1 MKYWLSVGHNRRA
14 KTWKNI
20 ELTWPELLA
29 RLQDCKYTSETVK
42 EYAAMTRDEQAD
54 IKDIGGFVGG
64 AIAGGRRKKGAVTS
78 RGLITL
84 DLDKAPVDFW
94 DGLVLDWDFKMCIY
108 STHKHTPES
117 PRLRLIIPLDRE
129 ILPDQYEAIARKL
142 ADRYMEYFDP
152 TTFQVERLMYWPS
165 MPKDGKFL
173 FEVQDD
179 ASVLEADR
187 ALGWYKDWRD
197 CSQWPVHSGEARQL
211 REGLKAQADPLE
223 KAGIIGAFCRTY
235 GIDEVMAVYLGD
247 TYEICGLN
255 RYTYTGGS
263 TAGGLVVYD
272 NKFAYSWHGTDPA
285 SGHLCNAFDLVRLHK
300 FGALDERCKED
311 TAMNARPSFIAMAE
325 LARKDSG
332 VNLDLVKQTTGKA
345 REAFEGVAAEDL
357 DDWLGTL
364 ETDKKGIKGTAD
376 NLLIILRNDP
386 GLAGFALNAF
396 TNRYVVTGAVPW
408 AEDSSVLKAGAE
420 GWRGWTD
427 TDDAGLRWY
436 IERTYGI
443 ASVMKLVDC
452 LALVMEERT
461 FHPVREYLEGLSW
474 DGTARLD
481 RLLVTYQGAA
491 DNEYTRA
498 VSRKTLVAAVARVM
512 TPGIKYDTVLVL
524 IGAQGSGKSTF
535 IKTLG
540 GQWYSDSFGRLD
552 TNGAVEN
559 IQGVW
564 LMEMGELA
572 ALKKTEIEVIKHFI
586 SKDKDDFRPAYGRR
600 VQSFPRQCIF
610 IGTSNNDKFIQDTTG
625 GRRWWP
631 VPVIKAG
638 LYKGRV
644 FNELYRQRA
653 QIWAE
658 AVAAWKAGEDL
669 HLDEQLEEM
678 AEAMQADHT
687 EKDPW
692 LELIEKYLEIPL
704 PEGWGN
710 MQLYDRKSYLRGEET
725 QPRGAIQRTVVTVV
739 EIWLE
744 CLDGDKKT
752 LAAGQSRRIHDA
764 VKKTGGWEV
773 ANKKR
778 RIGNNVIRCFVRKN
792 VADEDL

>member
-1 MKYWLSVGHNRRA
+1 MKYWLSIGHNRRA

-20 ELTWPELLA
+20 EMTWPELVT
-29 RLQDCKYTSETVK
+29 RLQDCKFTSETVK
-42 EYAAMTRDEQAD
+42 EYANMKPEDQAV
-54 IKDIGGFVGG
+54 IKDVGGFVGG
-64 AIAGGRRKKGAVTS
+64 AIVGGRRKKGAVTS

-94 DGLVLDWDFKMCIY
+94 DGLVLDWGMTMAIY

-129 ILPDQYEAIARKL
+129 VLPDQYEAIARWF
-142 ADRYMEYFDP
+142 AGRIGMEYFDP

-173 FEVQDD
+173 FESQTGGTVIADD
-179 ASVLEADR
+179 ILAC
-187 ALGWYKDWRD
+187 YKDWRD
-197 CSQWPVHSGEARQL
+197 VSQWPVHAGEARKVT
-211 REGLKAQADPLE
+211 EGIKLAADPLE
-223 KAGIIGAFCRTY
+223 KTGIVGAFCRTY
-235 GIDEVMAVYLGD
+235 GIDEAIAEYLDGVYEDAGA
-247 TYEICGLN
+247 G
-255 RYTYTGGS
+255 RYTYLGGS

-272 NKFAYSWHGTDPA
+272 NKFAYSWHGTDPT

-300 FGALDERCKED
+300 FGALDANSKED
-311 TAMNARPSFIAMAE
+311 IGPAARPSFKAMAE
-325 LARKDSG
+325 LAAKDKG
-332 VNLDLVKQTTGKA
+332 VNLDLVRQTTGKA
-345 REAFEGVAAEDL
+345 KEAFKDSEDL
-357 DDWLGTL
+357 DDWLATL

-386 GLAGFALNAF
+386 GLGGFALNAF

-408 AEDSSVLKAGAE
+408 AEAVIG
-420 GWRGWTD
+420 GRGWTD

-443 ASVMKLVDC
+443 TGVMKLVDC
-452 LALVMEERT
+452 LALVMEERA
-461 FHPVREYLEGLSW
+461 FHPVREYLEGLNW
-474 DGTARLD
+474 DGVGRLD

-498 VSRKTLVAAVARVM
+498 VTRKALVAAVARVM

-524 IGAQGSGKSTF
+524 IGPQGSGKSTF

-644 FNELYRQRA
+644 FNELYRERA

-669 HLDEQLEEM
+669 HLDERLEEM

-704 PEGWGN
+704 PEGWGS
-710 MQLYDRKSYLRGEET
+710 MQLYDRKAYLRGEET
-725 QPRGAIQRTVVTVV
+725 QPQGSIQRTVVTVV

-752 LAAGQSRRIHDA
+752 LAAGQSRRIHDI
-764 VKKTGGWEV
+764 VKKTGNWE
-773 ANKKR
+773 AEDKKR
-778 RIGNNVIRCFVRKN
+778 RHGGNVVRCFVRKN
-792 VADEDL
+792 VADEDI